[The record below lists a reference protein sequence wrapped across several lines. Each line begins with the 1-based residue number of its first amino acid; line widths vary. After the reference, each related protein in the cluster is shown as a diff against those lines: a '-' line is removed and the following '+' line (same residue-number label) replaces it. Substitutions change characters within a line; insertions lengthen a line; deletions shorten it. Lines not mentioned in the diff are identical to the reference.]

1 MRTSRKG
8 QWILDDPR
16 YQFIIS
22 DGSITFLKII
32 RYQTGF
38 NSLSFV
44 YEDENLKELE
54 TTIPRNLFQRIAYP
68 TFVDAMV
75 AVLQKYQD
83 NNYAFSA
90 NENQRLFE
98 YRTYLT
104 KYYPEK
110 LI

>member
-1 MRTSRKG
+1 MRISRNG
-8 QWILDDPR
+8 QWIIDDPR
-16 YQFIIS
+16 FQYIIS
-22 DGSITFLKII
+22 DESISFLKIV
-32 RYQTGF
+32 RYQHGF

-75 AVLQKYQD
+75 AALKKYQSD
-83 NNYAFSA
+83 DYAFSA

-98 YRTYLT
+98 YKSYLT